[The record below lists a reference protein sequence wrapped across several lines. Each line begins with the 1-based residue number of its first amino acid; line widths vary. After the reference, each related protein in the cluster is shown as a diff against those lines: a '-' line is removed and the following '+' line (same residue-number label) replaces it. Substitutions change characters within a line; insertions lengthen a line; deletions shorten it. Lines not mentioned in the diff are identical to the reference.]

1 VGERRGKDV
10 YGQDRRW
17 LVGSAPPES
26 WATGDTDRAE
36 DGGLYVVEAAWPGAV
51 FGVTL
56 EPTFEPD
63 GLAVGA
69 QAEHSGSN
77 TPWTLA
83 LCVRARAGAVVV
95 VLVKPSH
102 EVVGLACIRSGPSG
116 GCEDVATEAPAQR
129 HASFVAGGRH

>member
-1 VGERRGKDV
+1 M
-10 YGQDRRW
+10 
-17 LVGSAPPES
+17 S
-26 WATGDTDRAE
+26 
-36 DGGLYVVEAAWPGAV
+36 AV

-56 EPTFEPD
+56 EPTLEPD

-69 QAEHSGSN
+69 QAEHSCSN

-102 EVVGLACIRSGPSG
+102 EVIGLARIRSGPSG
-116 GCEDVATEAPAQR
+116 GCENVATEARTRR
-129 HASFVAGGRH
+129 HACFSAGGRYQT